1 MARDEERVGSAS
13 GDVRVIAFETAR
25 VERFGPDGPPMLIV
39 TGTAPCLNMEL
50 LLTPLTYDDRP
61 EDDRAEDDGPENDRP
76 EYWGIEVTGK
86 LRGPCE
92 PGERPYAVSISLIG
106 FARPD
111 RVDGVYVLPAPK
123 DVIGSLGIEVI
134 GTNGTERIRVE
145 AVSQEAAAPPS

>member
-25 VERFGPDGPPMLIV
+25 IERFGPDGSPMLIV
-39 TGTAPCLNMEL
+39 TGMAPCLNMEL

-61 EDDRAEDDGPENDRP
+61 EGDRPEDWRP

-86 LRGPCE
+86 LRGPCV

-145 AVSQEAAAPPS
+145 AVSPETAAPPS